1 MNDNYIFIDGKKY
14 LLTEVQ
20 DEVQERDNPSWVSK
34 LLCGEF
40 YFYVDNED
48 KVMIGKQVDESFV
61 DNRFKIANYFS
72 DEDFA
77 TQVALEQ
84 TLRRLLIRYAC
95 SCETRPY
102 DNLFVYRIRYDR
114 THKKYEV
121 FSEYINQLDLFQVYF
136 NTEKEANNAIEEVI
150 KPFMKEHPSFKWR

>member
-1 MNDNYIFIDGKKY
+1 MKDNYIFIDGKKY

-20 DEVQERDNPSWVSK
+20 ERDNPFWVSK
-34 LLCGEF
+34 LPCGEF

-48 KVMIGKQVDESFV
+48 QVMIGKQVDESFV

-95 SCETRPY
+95 SCEITPHDY
-102 DNLFVYRIRYDR
+102 VYYIRYDR
-114 THKKYEV
+114 IDKKYDV
-121 FSEYINQLDLFQVYF
+121 LADYQSPLNLFQVYF
-136 NTEKEANNAIEEVI
+136 NTKKDAENAIEEVI
-150 KPFMKEHPSFKWR
+150 KPFMKEHPNFKWR